1 MLTVKPNY
9 YHNFK
14 CLMGECPSSCC
25 IMWQVVVDDKS
36 LDYYNS
42 LNTPYGE
49 YIRSKI
55 TDIQG
60 EPCFKVENGRCAF
73 LNENNLCN
81 MYMNIGQENGA
92 ETCRTFPDF
101 KFVGQDIQLLGKSA
115 SCPFVARKILEEEP
129 ELHLQ
134 GECEN
139 PLEKE
144 VLDLWFLIRNEL
156 KAKTEQGSFDILS
169 YVKDYQESICGS
181 FGIEEPFVPLDYKGI
196 EDFLGTLS
204 SLSVLTEEWAE
215 ILDELQSFQWS
226 VEENMKF
233 SDFVAMENREKSFD
247 NILLYFIYR
256 YMMDYISQG
265 NLVLPV
271 KFALI
276 STRIIYSIC
285 LVAYCKT
292 GELTLEQQARYFY
305 LYSKEVEHNNE
316 NLEIFFEDA
325 SLGLI

>member
-1 MLTVKPNY
+1 M
-9 YHNFK
+9 
-14 CLMGECPSSCC
+14 
-25 IMWQVVVDDKS
+25 
-36 LDYYNS
+36 
-42 LNTPYGE
+42 
-49 YIRSKI
+49 
-55 TDIQG
+55 
-60 EPCFKVENGRCAF
+60 
-73 LNENNLCN
+73 
-81 MYMNIGQENGA
+81 
-92 ETCRTFPDF
+92 
-101 KFVGQDIQLLGKSA
+101 
-115 SCPFVARKILEEEP
+115 
-129 ELHLQ
+129 
-134 GECEN
+134 
-139 PLEKE
+139 
-144 VLDLWFLIRNEL
+144 
-156 KAKTEQGSFDILS
+156 
-169 YVKDYQESICGS
+169 
-181 FGIEEPFVPLDYKGI
+181 PLDYKGI

-226 VEENMKF
+226 VKENMKF